1 MPSSPL
7 DSRTQVARDS
17 HPKPLPSLVERA
29 ALGSKDDWTSQEL
42 TSQELT
48 SQELTTQELTTQE
61 LTPQELTPQELT
73 PQELTPQELTP
84 KELTTQQ
91 LVWWVSTPGPLV
103 GEPLKKRH
111 PSERLD

>member
-1 MPSSPL
+1 MPSTPL

-17 HPKPLPSLVERA
+17 PPKPFPSLVERA
-29 ALGSKDDWTSQEL
+29 ALGSKDGLRSREWTSQEWTSQEWTSQEWTSQEL

-48 SQELTTQELTTQE
+48 SQE
-61 LTPQELTPQELT
+61 
-73 PQELTPQELTP
+73 
-84 KELTTQQ
+84 

-111 PSERLD
+111 PSEPLD

>member
-17 HPKPLPSLVERA
+17 PPKPFPSLVERA
-29 ALGSKDDWTSQEL
+29 ALGSKDGLRSREWTSQEWTSQEWTSQEWTSQEWTSQEWTSQEWTSQEL

-48 SQELTTQELTTQE
+48 SQE
-61 LTPQELTPQELT
+61 
-73 PQELTPQELTP
+73 
-84 KELTTQQ
+84 

-111 PSERLD
+111 PSEPLD